1 MLQQEHD
8 ERNLETIPVGTL
20 GIIAM
25 KGCTDSSIVIDAYLK
40 KWRTTRKHDHEND
53 ISFKGYVRESYL
65 IPTSTIPNPLDNTLR
80 FSLLFDFSVFQADG
94 GE

>member
-25 KGCTDSSIVIDAYLK
+25 KGCTDSSVVIDAYLK
-40 KWRTTRKHDHEND
+40 KWRTSNELQDYRRT
-53 ISFKGYVRESYL
+53 
-65 IPTSTIPNPLDNTLR
+65 
-80 FSLLFDFSVFQADG
+80 
-94 GE
+94 